1 MNPLQ
6 TVGISKLA
14 EVTRGR
20 AEVSI
25 GLIDGVVDVSDS
37 RLKDAHIQNV
47 NSAEIACNGPSDEGC
62 RHATLLAATLVGLQD
77 GACPACTLLVHPI
90 FTSTRVSSPPVSD
103 AMTLASAL
111 VDTVEAGASVINL
124 SLAVNNVGR
133 QAALALTDVLNF
145 ACSRGVIV
153 VAASGNGGELATSP
167 ITAHPWVIPVVAY
180 NGGKSLLSF
189 SNIGRSVGMNGLGAP
204 GIVASADGVPQ
215 IAGTSVAAVFVT
227 AAAALLRSALPESS
241 PGEVIHAL
249 RAASGNRGG
258 VIPPLLDV
266 WASYLRLKYAC
277 NSLALPL

>member
-47 NSAEIACNGPSDEGC
+47 TSAEIACNGPSDEGC
-62 RHATLLAATLVGLQD
+62 RHATLLAATLVGQQG

-90 FTSTRVSSPPVSD
+90 FTSTRASSPPVSD

-145 ACSRGVIV
+145 ACSRRVIV

-180 NGGKSLLSF
+180 NGGESLLSF
-189 SNIGRSVGMNGLGAP
+189 SNIGRSVGTNGLGAP

-215 IAGTSVAAVFVT
+215 IAGTSVAAIFVT

-249 RAASGNRGG
+249 RAASGNRAG

-277 NSLALPL
+277 NSLALPF